1 MLNVFNNMNI
11 SKKIILGN
19 LLVFILFGLLSFNF
33 INNLREEKD
42 NLRTLAELTKNSSII
57 LDINREISEIQRLI
71 KVYGTTGGDAV
82 LDNIKKSHSLL
93 YIKLKEVNDEYIST
107 ESREFIKKLEVILK
121 SFGKNIEELEYLYKH
136 KRDINN
142 NKMPKKFSEGLQ
154 LIEQALLRKKPNVQQ
169 INLQRLKV
177 HWLQAN
183 LNALKFLEKKDF
195 TFKKKFKN
203 ELGFMTKLLYKG
215 GFGKE
220 EVDKLN
226 VIKIEFNQIFDQA
239 LQANRIYLSLVNVV
253 MAGSSIEFSK
263 ISNLLR
269 NDIVKN
275 LNQVLK
281 ESDLKYS
288 ENMNET
294 FLYLF
299 IAIIFLIFI
308 SFYYHRN
315 IAMGIKHISST
326 FNLLIEGDLTRGI
339 PGAKRK
345 DEIGQLAKAADTFKK
360 YSLSL
365 KKEKSKAKESEKSK
379 SRFLATMSHEIR
391 TPMNAILSC
400 TNLLLSEKN
409 SPEVKEML
417 STIKTSGDSLL
428 VLINDILDFSKIESG
443 KIELENNIL
452 NLKLCVKSVID
463 LLEAKASQD
472 KKSLSL
478 NIASDV
484 PNFING
490 DVTRLRQVLVNLV
503 GNAVKFTKD
512 KVEIKIESLSQ
523 SSKEVELKFSV
534 IDNGI
539 GVPKEAIGKLFQDF
553 SQVDASTTRKFG
565 GTGLGLAISKGIVDS
580 MQGEIGVVS
589 EEGHGAEFYFIIKT
603 TIEEDPGI
611 SSVVTKYE
619 LDESTKNQE
628 LNILLAEDNSINQL
642 VAKKIL
648 KKLGMTADVASNG
661 LEAIELMKFK
671 KYDLILM
678 DQHMPEM
685 DGVEAT
691 EKIRAMDIPQPIIY
705 ALTASAFLEDKERCL
720 SAGMNGFLSKPIILD
735 ELKDAIHQ
743 AINFK
748 AQKNQ

>member
-1 MLNVFNNMNI
+1 MLNIFNNINI
-11 SKKIILGN
+11 SRKIILGN
-19 LLVFILFGLLSFNF
+19 LLVFILFGLLSFNS
-33 INNLREEKD
+33 INNLSEEKD
-42 NLRTLAELTKNSSII
+42 NLRTLSELTKNSSII

-82 LDNIKKSHSLL
+82 LDNIKQSHSLL
-93 YIKLKEVNDEYIST
+93 YEKLKEVNDEYISN
-107 ESREFIKKLEVILK
+107 ESKEFKNKLEVILK
-121 SFGKNIEELEYLYKH
+121 SFGKNLEELEYLYKH
-136 KRDINN
+136 RSDINN
-142 NKMPKKFSEGLQ
+142 NKMPEKFSEGVQ
-154 LIEQALLRKKPNVQQ
+154 LIDQALQRKKSNAQQ
-169 INLQRLKV
+169 MNLQNLKI
-177 HWLQAN
+177 HWLQAK
-183 LNALKFLEKKDF
+183 LNAVKFLEKKDF
-195 TFKKKFKN
+195 AFKKKFKD
-203 ELGFMTKLLYKG
+203 ELKLMSKLLNKG
-215 GFGKE
+215 GLNKE
-220 EVDKLN
+220 EVDKFS
-226 VIKIEFNQIFDQA
+226 VIKIEFNQVFDQA

-263 ISNLLR
+263 VSNLLR
-269 NDIVKN
+269 EDIVKN
-275 LNQVLK
+275 LNEVLK
-281 ESDLKYS
+281 ISDQKYS
-288 ENMNET
+288 ENMYET

-299 IAIIFLIFI
+299 IAIIFLILI

-443 KIELENNIL
+443 KIELENNTL
-452 NLKLCVKSVID
+452 DLKLCVKSVFD

-472 KKSLSL
+472 NKKLSL
-478 NIASDV
+478 TVASDV
-484 PNFING
+484 PDFING
-490 DVTRLRQVLVNLV
+490 DITRLRQVLVNLV
-503 GNAVKFTKD
+503 GNAIKFTKD
-512 KVEIKIESLSQ
+512 KVEIKIEALSLN
-523 SSKEVELKFSV
+523 SKEVELKFSV

-539 GVPKEAIGKLFQDF
+539 GVPKEAVGKLFQDF

-580 MQGEIGVVS
+580 MEGEIGVVS
-589 EEGHGAEFYFIIKT
+589 EEGNGAEFYFIIKT
-603 TIEEDPGI
+603 TIEKDLGR
-611 SSVVTKYE
+611 SSVIAKYE
-619 LDESTKNQE
+619 LDESIRNQE

-648 KKLGMTADVASNG
+648 KKLEFTADVASNG
-661 LEAIELMKFK
+661 LEAIELMKLK

-685 DGVEAT
+685 DGIEAT
-691 EKIRAMDIPQPIIY
+691 QKIRAMDVQQPIIY

-720 SAGMNGFLSKPIILD
+720 AAGMNGFLSKPIIVED
-735 ELKDAIHQ
+735 LKEAILR
-743 AINFK
+743 AIESK
-748 AQKNQ
+748 KKSIT